1 MTIDDEIRRLRAQG
15 MGLADVARRLGVTI
29 SRVNQVDKQKPAP
42 TPFAD
47 TSATIRIEQLS
58 EEVAKLRRELA
69 AMARLQGE
77 LRELRDRVDVL
88 GLLLEQSNE
97 RELEPAWSD
106 WMGASELAPVLGV
119 EAKFLRTKLRGSGVS
134 TMAGRMVE
142 SRRGLTE
149 EERQRHA
156 PGTRILYRYEVQ
168 P

>member
-1 MTIDDEIRRLRAQG
+1 MAIDDEIRRLRAQG

-29 SRVNQVDKQKPAP
+29 SRVNQVDKQKP
-42 TPFAD
+42 TPVFSD
-47 TSATIRIEQLS
+47 TSDAIRIVQLS
-58 EEVAKLRRELA
+58 EEVAKLRRELGA
-69 AMARLQGE
+69 LAGLKGE

-88 GLLLEQSNE
+88 SLLLEESNE
-97 RELEPAWSD
+97 RELEPVWSD
-106 WMGASELAPVLGV
+106 WMGAGELAPILGV
-119 EAKFLRTKLRGSGVS
+119 EAKLLRTKLRGSGVS

-142 SRRGLTE
+142 SKRGLTE